1 MVFRMRRLTV
11 AVVAL
16 GLLVP
21 TAVQA
26 MTVAQFLAKVKA
38 LQSQGALA
46 ALSPDAELVR
56 REVAAIRAAYTA
68 DLRAA
73 RAAGKTP
80 HSCPPETGKPKLT
93 PKQMLAE
100 LEKIPP
106 ARRGM
111 SMKTAVYAYM
121 KRTYPCR

>member
-1 MVFRMRRLTV
+1 MRRLTALV
-11 AVVAL
+11 AVMILA
-16 GLLVP
+16 VP
-21 TAVQA
+21 NAAQA
-26 MTVAQFLAKVKA
+26 MTVAQFLAKAKA
-38 LQSQGALA
+38 LQARGALGL
-46 ALSPDAELVR
+46 LSPDAELLKH
-56 REVAAIRAAYTA
+56 EVAAIRAAYTA

-80 HSCPPETGKPKLT
+80 HSCPPETGKPRLN

-106 ARRGM
+106 AKRGM
-111 SMKTAVYAYM
+111 SMKAAVYAYM

>member
-1 MVFRMRRLTV
+1 MRRLTALV
-11 AVVAL
+11 AVLVLAL
-16 GLLVP
+16 P
-21 TAVQA
+21 NTAQA
-26 MTVAQFLAKVKA
+26 MTVAQFLAKAKA
-38 LQSQGALA
+38 LQAQGALA
-46 ALSPDAELVR
+46 LLSPDAELLK
-56 REVAAIRAAYTA
+56 REVAAIRTAYTA

-73 RAAGKTP
+73 RAAGKPP

-106 ARRGM
+106 AKRGM
-111 SMKTAVYAYM
+111 SMKAAVYAYM

>member
-1 MVFRMRRLTV
+1 MRHLVFAAV
-11 AVVAL
+11 AASL
-16 GLLVP
+16 IIP
-21 TAVQA
+21 SAAQA
-26 MTVAQFLAKVKA
+26 MSVAQFLAKAKA
-38 LQSQGALA
+38 LQAQGALA
-46 ALSPDAELVR
+46 VLSPDAELLK
-56 REVAAIRAAYTA
+56 REVASIRAAYTA

-93 PKQMLAE
+93 PRQMLAE

-106 ARRGM
+106 AKRSM
-111 SMKTAVYAYM
+111 SMKAAVYAYM

>member
-1 MVFRMRRLTV
+1 MRRVRV
-11 AVVAL
+11 AMVAL
-16 GLLVP
+16 GLMLP
-21 TAVQA
+21 SAAQA

-38 LQSQGALA
+38 LQAQGALA
-46 ALSPDAELVR
+46 ALSPDADLVR
-56 REVAAIRAAYTA
+56 REVASIRAAYTA

-93 PKQMLAE
+93 PRQMLAE
-100 LEKIPP
+100 LEKIPS
-106 ARRGM
+106 AKRGM
-111 SMKTAVYAYM
+111 SMKAAVYAYM

>member
-1 MVFRMRRLTV
+1 MRRLMLVLV
-11 AVVAL
+11 AMALVA
-16 GLLVP
+16 P
-21 TAVQA
+21 TAAQA
-26 MTVAQFLAKVKA
+26 MSVAQFLAKAKA
-38 LQSQGALA
+38 LQAQGALA
-46 ALSPDAELVR
+46 MLSPDAELLK

-73 RAAGKTP
+73 RAAGRTP

-106 ARRGM
+106 AKRGM
-111 SMKTAVYAYM
+111 SMKAAVYAYM

>member
-1 MVFRMRRLTV
+1 MRRLTALV
-11 AVVAL
+11 AVLILA
-16 GLLVP
+16 VP
-21 TAVQA
+21 NAAQA
-26 MTVAQFLAKVKA
+26 MTVAQFLAKAKA
-38 LQSQGALA
+38 LQARGALGL
-46 ALSPDAELVR
+46 LSPDAELLKH
-56 REVAAIRAAYTA
+56 EVAAIRAAYTA

-80 HSCPPETGKPKLT
+80 HSCPPETGKPRLN

-106 ARRGM
+106 AKRGM
-111 SMKTAVYAYM
+111 SMKAAVYAYM

>member
-1 MVFRMRRLTV
+1 MRRLTALF
-11 AVVAL
+11 AV
-16 GLLVP
+16 LVLVLP
-21 TAVQA
+21 NAAQA
-26 MTVAQFLAKVKA
+26 MTVAQFLAKAKA
-38 LQSQGALA
+38 LQAQGALA
-46 ALSPDAELVR
+46 LLSPDAELLK
-56 REVAAIRAAYTA
+56 REVTAIRTAYTA

-73 RAAGKTP
+73 RATGKPP

-106 ARRGM
+106 AKRGM
-111 SMKTAVYAYM
+111 SMKAAVYAYM